1 MVSDRTAPIRSD
13 KIIRALQDYFVLNRP
28 RTDCC
33 DKHGI
38 INGHFGACIMQV

>member
-1 MVSDRTAPIRSD
+1 MSDRTAPIRSD